1 MAEEKLVGK
10 ITHYYGNLGVAII
23 ELSDVLEV
31 GQTVHIK
38 GAHDDVT
45 QEVTEMQYEHKPISK
60 GKPKQQVGIKVSQ
73 KIHENDK
80 VFVAA

>member
-1 MAEEKLVGK
+1 MAEEKLIGK
-10 ITHYYGNLGVAII
+10 ITHYYGKLGVAII

-45 QEVTEMQYEHKPISK
+45 QEVTEMQYEHQQIPK
-60 GKPKQQVGIKVSQ
+60 GKPKQQVGIKV
-73 KIHENDK
+73 KDKVHENDQ
-80 VFVAA
+80 VFAVT

>member
-1 MAEEKLVGK
+1 MSEEKLVGK
-10 ITHYYGNLGVAII
+10 ITHYYGNLGVAVI

-45 QEVTEMQYEHKPISK
+45 QEVAEMQYEHQQIQK
-60 GKPKQQVGIKVSQ
+60 GKPKQQVGLKVSQ
-73 KIHENDK
+73 KIHENDQ
-80 VFVAA
+80 VYAVA